1 MNSTFSMWYE
11 NGRMYT
17 SEDVDVYPCERCRI
31 TQIPRDPQTGEIPIG
46 TYDINN
52 RTITPHFNG
61 CERK

>member
-1 MNSTFSMWYE
+1 
-11 NGRMYT
+11 MYT